1 MKVLTE
7 AILRREFK
15 ERVASKYLVDKDV
28 IVTPLAKQYLRERK
42 IELIIEDMAEACEKE
57 YSSKREN
64 KYRELETPTEKI
76 IPKYLSYYSGG
87 SLENKPEHM
96 TQIYG
101 NKLVFK
107 DDPRIILRGKLD
119 SLQSKIMELQ
129 VLIASKKITELVEE
143 LDEVLNYTREIL
155 KAEVLEEELCI
166 EKLIGLSEE
175 QLREMSHHPK
185 KYFGTD
191 HILPNYQMGEI
202 LIRLNS
208 LRSSVREVELMAIK
222 TFRRNFDISRTD
234 IIKALN
240 RLSSCIYIMMC
251 KHKTGLYK

>member
-7 AILRREFK
+7 ATLRLEFK
-15 ERVASKYLVDKDV
+15 NKLPKRYVVNSNVLITPSARQFLRDKN
-28 IVTPLAKQYLRERK
+28 
-42 IELIIEDMAEACEKE
+42 IELIVEDMVQEDKKE
-57 YSSKREN
+57 DISKKGN
-64 KYRELETPTEKI
+64 KYKELEITTQKI
-76 IPKYLSYYSGG
+76 VPKYVLYYSGG
-87 SLENKPEHM
+87 ALENKPEYM

-107 DDPRIILRGKLD
+107 DDPRIIFRGKLD

-129 VLIASKKITELVEE
+129 VLIASKKIPKLVEE

-166 EKLIGLSEE
+166 KKLIGLSEK

-185 KYFGTD
+185 KYFGID
-191 HILPNYQMGEI
+191 HILPNYQMGDI
-202 LIRLNS
+202 LVGLNS
-208 LRSSVREVELMAIK
+208 LRSSIREVELTAIK
-222 TFRRNFDISRTD
+222 AFRRNFEISRID

-251 KHKTGLYK
+251 KYNAGLYE

>member
-7 AILRREFK
+7 AILRKELK
-15 ERVASKYLVDKDV
+15 ERVPSKYLVDKNV
-28 IVTPLAKQYLRERK
+28 IITPSAKQYLREQK
-42 IELIIEDMAEACEKE
+42 IQLIIEDMAEECEIEDSRK
-57 YSSKREN
+57 KGN
-64 KYRELETPTEKI
+64 KYKELETPTEKI
-76 IPKYLSYYSGG
+76 LPKYFSYYSGG
-87 SLENKPEHM
+87 ALENKPEHM

-143 LDEVLNYTREIL
+143 LDEVLNYTRGIL
-155 KAEVLEEELCI
+155 KSEVLEEELCI
-166 EKLIGLSEE
+166 EMLIGLSEE

-185 KYFGTD
+185 KHFGIE

-202 LIRLNS
+202 LVGLNS
-208 LRSSVREVELMAIK
+208 LRSSVREVELTAVK
-222 TFRRNFDISRTD
+222 AFRRDFDISRPD

-251 KHKTGLYK
+251 KHKAGLYK